1 MRVVIYGAGG
11 VGGTIGARLH
21 LAGTEVTLI
30 ARGAHLGALQE
41 SGLKFVAPDGEHRLD
56 IPAVGSPDEIDWRP
70 DDVVVLAMKS
80 QHTEA
85 ALDDLAGAAGRG
97 IAVVCAQN
105 GVANERMALRRV
117 PRVYGMLVNLP
128 AVHLNPGEVV
138 THAAGTGGILDTA
151 LGLFLTPLLVG

>member
-70 DDVVVLAMKS
+70 DDVVVLANVS
-80 QHTEA
+80 EFP
-85 ALDDLAGAAGRG
+85 AGAVDAL
-97 IAVVCAQN
+97 
-105 GVANERMALRRV
+105 VA
-117 PRVYGMLVNLP
+117 
-128 AVHLNPGEVV
+128 AVHQGLRLIMFLGDRVDPMRLTAQIGGHNMEVF
-138 THAAGTGGILDTA
+138 G
-151 LGLFLTPLLVG
+151 